1 MGEKIS
7 TNNQGE
13 VFIMTQN
20 LSSSALVKPLAKDI
34 HAEADIPSG
43 YGKTESFL
51 LPKDPAWM
59 FLFWEITQ
67 NTFDYLKSQYGEETL
82 KSART
87 IIRLHDITGVEFFDG
102 NNSVQYYD
110 MPVIFEARSWYINAP
125 QSGRTYLADLGY
137 VTADGKFILVSRSNA
152 TPVPPGKVSDI
163 IDDKW
168 MVVEGDFQKL
178 LKLSGADYIGLGAS
192 ELMHV
197 IGQRWKLTELTP
209 SGAAKSSW
217 SSFALHLDKVQPE
230 DEDIWLNA
238 DCEIII
244 YGSASK
250 NAIVS
255 INGKDIELKEGK
267 FSIRQ
272 HLSAGSVVDLPI
284 KARNAKGDKTRQIN
298 IKALREQGK

>member
-1 MGEKIS
+1 
-7 TNNQGE
+7 
-13 VFIMTQN
+13 MTQN
-20 LSSSALVKPLAKDI
+20 LSSSALVKPLAKDV
-34 HAEADIPSG
+34 HAETDIPSG

-67 NTFDYLKSQYGEETL
+67 NTLDCIKSQYSEDTL
-82 KSART
+82 KNART
-87 IIRLHDITGVEFFDG
+87 IIRLHDITDLNYFDG
-102 NNSVQYYD
+102 QNSVSHYD

-125 QSGRTYLADLGY
+125 ASGRTYVADLGY
-137 VTADGKFILVSRSNA
+137 LTQDGKFILVSRSNA
-152 TPVPPGKVSDI
+152 TLLPPGRVSDV

-178 LKLSGADYIGLGAS
+178 LKLAGADYIGLGAS

-197 IGQRWKLTELTP
+197 PGQRWKLTELTT

-217 SSFALHLDKVQPE
+217 SSFSLHLDKVQPE
-230 DEDIWLNA
+230 EDDIWLKA

-272 HLSAGSVVDLPI
+272 HLPAGSVVDLPI
-284 KARNAKGDKTRQIN
+284 KARNAKGDKTRQVN

>member
-1 MGEKIS
+1 ME
-7 TNNQGE
+7 T
-13 VFIMTQN
+13 N
-20 LSSSALVKPLAKDI
+20 LSSATLVRPVVKDPQ
-34 HAEADIPSG
+34 AEVDVPSG
-43 YGKTESFL
+43 YGKTESYL

-59 FLFWEITQ
+59 FLFWEITPG
-67 NTFDYLKSQYGEETL
+67 TFDYLKSQYGEETL
-82 KSART
+82 KNSRT
-87 IIRLHDITGVEFFDG
+87 IIRLHDVTDVAVFNG
-102 NNSVQYYD
+102 NNAITSYD
-110 MPVIFEARSWYINAP
+110 MPVIFEARSWYINVP
-125 QSGRTYLADLGY
+125 KTGRQYIADLGY
-137 VTADGKFILVSRSNA
+137 LTQDGRFILVSRSNP
-152 TPVPPGKVSDI
+152 TSVPPGQVSSL

-178 LKLSGADYIGLGAS
+178 LKLSGADYIGRGSS
-192 ELMHV
+192 ELMQV

-209 SGAAKSSW
+209 SGSPSSW

-230 DEDIWLNA
+230 EEEDIWLQA

-255 INGKDIELKEGK
+255 INGQDIQLKDGK

-272 HLSAGSVVDLPI
+272 HLPAGSVVDLPI
-284 KARNAKGDKTRQIN
+284 RARNAKGDKTRQLT

>member
-1 MGEKIS
+1 
-7 TNNQGE
+7 
-13 VFIMTQN
+13 MTQN
-20 LSSSALVKPLAKDI
+20 LSSSALVKPLAKDV
-34 HAEADIPSG
+34 HAETDIPSG

-51 LPKDPAWM
+51 LSKDPAWM

-67 NTFDYLKSQYGEETL
+67 NTLDCIKSQYSEETL
-82 KSART
+82 KNART
-87 IIRLHDITGVEFFDG
+87 IIRLHDITDLNYFDG
-102 NNSVQYYD
+102 QNSVSRYD

-125 QSGRTYLADLGY
+125 ASGRTYVADLGY
-137 VTADGKFILVSRSNA
+137 LTQDGKFILVSRSNA
-152 TPVPPGKVSDI
+152 TLLPPGRVSDV

-178 LKLSGADYIGLGAS
+178 LKLAGADYIGLGAS

-197 IGQRWKLTELTP
+197 LGQRWKLTELTT

-217 SSFALHLDKVQPE
+217 SSFSLHLDKVQPE
-230 DEDIWLNA
+230 EDDIWLKA

-272 HLSAGSVVDLPI
+272 HLPAGSVVDLPI
-284 KARNAKGDKTRQIN
+284 KARNAKGDKTRQVN

>member
-1 MGEKIS
+1 
-7 TNNQGE
+7 
-13 VFIMTQN
+13 MTQN
-20 LSSSALVKPLAKDI
+20 LSSSALVRPLAKDV

-43 YGKTESFL
+43 YGKTESYL
-51 LPKDPAWM
+51 LPKDPAWL

-67 NTFDYLKSQYGEETL
+67 NTLDYIKSQYSEDVL
-82 KSART
+82 KNSRT
-87 IIRLHDITGVEFFDG
+87 VIRLHDVTNVEFFDG
-102 NNSVQYYD
+102 ANSATYYD

-125 QSGRTYLADLGY
+125 QAGRSYLADLGY
-137 VTADGKFILVSRSNA
+137 ITPDGKFILVSRSN
-152 TPVPPGKVSDI
+152 TTLLPPGKVSDVV
-163 IDDKW
+163 DDKW

-178 LKLSGADYIGLGAS
+178 LKLAGADYIGLGAS

-197 IGQRWKLTELTP
+197 LGQRWKLTELTS
-209 SGAAKSSW
+209 SGAPTSW
-217 SSFALHLDKVQPE
+217 SSFTLHLDKVQPE
-230 DEDIWLNA
+230 EDEDIWLQA

-255 INGKDIELKEGK
+255 INGQDIELKEGK

-272 HLSAGSVVDLPI
+272 HLPAGSVVDLPI
-284 KARNAKGDKTRQIN
+284 KARNAKGDKTRQVN

>member
-1 MGEKIS
+1 
-7 TNNQGE
+7 
-13 VFIMTQN
+13 MTQN
-20 LSSSALVKPLAKDI
+20 LSSSALVKPLAKDV
-34 HAEADIPSG
+34 HAETDIPSG

-67 NTFDYLKSQYGEETL
+67 NTLDCIKSQYSEETL
-82 KSART
+82 KNART
-87 IIRLHDITGVEFFDG
+87 IIRLHDITDLNYFDG
-102 NNSVQYYD
+102 KNSVSHYD

-125 QSGRTYLADLGY
+125 ASGRTYVADLGY
-137 VTADGKFILVSRSNA
+137 LTQDGKFILVSRSNA
-152 TPVPPGKVSDI
+152 TLLPPGRVSDV

-168 MVVEGDFQKL
+168 MIVEGDFQKL
-178 LKLSGADYIGLGAS
+178 LKLAGADYIGLGAS

-197 IGQRWKLTELTP
+197 LGQRWKLTELTT

-217 SSFALHLDKVQPE
+217 SSFSLHLDKVQPE
-230 DEDIWLNA
+230 EDDIWLKA

-255 INGKDIELKEGK
+255 INGQDIELKEGK

-272 HLSAGSVVDLPI
+272 HLPAGSVVDLPI
-284 KARNAKGDKTRQIN
+284 KARNAKGDKTRQVN

>member
-102 NNSVQYYD
+102 NNS
-110 MPVIFEARSWYINAP
+110 
-125 QSGRTYLADLGY
+125 
-137 VTADGKFILVSRSNA
+137 
-152 TPVPPGKVSDI
+152 
-163 IDDKW
+163 
-168 MVVEGDFQKL
+168 
-178 LKLSGADYIGLGAS
+178 
-192 ELMHV
+192 
-197 IGQRWKLTELTP
+197 GQ
-209 SGAAKSSW
+209 
-217 SSFALHLDKVQPE
+217 
-230 DEDIWLNA
+230 
-238 DCEIII
+238 
-244 YGSASK
+244 
-250 NAIVS
+250 
-255 INGKDIELKEGK
+255 
-267 FSIRQ
+267 
-272 HLSAGSVVDLPI
+272 
-284 KARNAKGDKTRQIN
+284 
-298 IKALREQGK
+298 

>member
-1 MGEKIS
+1 
-7 TNNQGE
+7 
-13 VFIMTQN
+13 MTQN
-20 LSSSALVKPLAKDI
+20 LSSSALVKPLAKDV
-34 HAEADIPSG
+34 HAETDIPSG

-67 NTFDYLKSQYGEETL
+67 NTLDCIKSQYSEDTL
-82 KSART
+82 KNART
-87 IIRLHDITGVEFFDG
+87 IIRLHDITDLNYFDG
-102 NNSVQYYD
+102 QNSVSHYD

-125 QSGRTYLADLGY
+125 ASGRTYVADLGY
-137 VTADGKFILVSRSNA
+137 LTQDGKFILVSRSNA
-152 TPVPPGKVSDI
+152 TLLPPGRVSDV

-178 LKLSGADYIGLGAS
+178 LKLAGADYIGLGAS
-192 ELMHV
+192 ELMHLL
-197 IGQRWKLTELTP
+197 GQRWKLTELTT

-217 SSFALHLDKVQPE
+217 SSFSLHLDKVQPE
-230 DEDIWLNA
+230 EDDIWLKA

-272 HLSAGSVVDLPI
+272 HLPAGSVVNLPI
-284 KARNAKGDKTRQIN
+284 KARNAKGDKTRQVN

>member
-1 MGEKIS
+1 
-7 TNNQGE
+7 
-13 VFIMTQN
+13 MTQN
-20 LSSSALVKPLAKDI
+20 LSSSALVKPLAKDV

-43 YGKTESFL
+43 YGKTESYL
-51 LPKDPAWM
+51 LPKDPAWL

-67 NTFDYLKSQYGEETL
+67 NTMDYIKSQYSENVL
-82 KSART
+82 KNSRT
-87 IIRLHDITGVEFFDG
+87 VIRLHDVTDVEFFDG
-102 NNSVQYYD
+102 ANSAAYCD

-125 QSGRTYLADLGY
+125 QSGRSYLADLGY
-137 VTADGKFILVSRSNA
+137 VTPDGKFILVSRSNA
-152 TPVPPGKVSDI
+152 TLLPPGKISDVV
-163 IDDKW
+163 DDKW

-178 LKLSGADYIGLGAS
+178 LKLAGADYIGLGAS

-197 IGQRWKLTELTP
+197 LGQRWKLTELTS
-209 SGAAKSSW
+209 SGAPTSW
-217 SSFALHLDKVQPE
+217 SSFTLHLDKVQPQE
-230 DEDIWLNA
+230 DEDIWLQA

-255 INGKDIELKEGK
+255 INGQDIELKEGK

-272 HLSAGSVVDLPI
+272 HLPAGSVVDLPI
-284 KARNAKGDKTRQIN
+284 KARNAKGDKTRQVN